1 MHARGM
7 GQYPRLS
14 PPGGDSDEVRFG
26 PSRKPQ
32 VRLTAWLRRPLAGR
46 LALGTVALA
55 TLAVAAFVVTTARQP
70 GHHRPGVTGPT
81 AFTGRPQAQPW
92 WVAAR
97 PVVATD
103 AGHRLLG
110 VRGGWELF
118 GTGPGVLIRI
128 QWAAG
133 RVTRTAIPA
142 LQSTGPVFFVV
153 GPHQA
158 IIRPLDFVP
167 GYLMPDDQPAR
178 TLPTALGTA
187 GQAFPGPRPGQV
199 WVQSGFGAETVMALV
214 TMSGARIGPS
224 IRLPADIGYGAVP
237 DGRGYLAV
245 ERNGAA
251 YDVGPGGL
259 RRVAAGTL
267 TATGPSAWLIVQCA
281 SARHCVNV
289 VVNPATGTRRVLPGE
304 ATQPGWPPGITSPD
318 GRYADVLGL
327 GRDQTAILHLINL
340 STGSDRQVA
349 VVPAPQGS
357 PGLAWSPDSRWLFA
371 ATEDG
376 ALDAID
382 PQTGQVRGLGVPLPP
397 VTYLAVRSTG
407 SPPG

>member
-7 GQYPRLS
+7 GQYPGLS
-14 PPGGDSDEVRFG
+14 PPGGGDEVRFG
-26 PSRKPQ
+26 PSRKPR

-46 LALGTVALA
+46 LALGIVALA

-70 GHHRPGVTGPT
+70 GHHRPGVTGSA

-92 WVAAR
+92 WVAAG

-118 GTGPGVLIRI
+118 GAGPGVLIRI

-133 RVTRTAIPA
+133 RVTRTAIPV

-167 GYLMPDDQPAR
+167 GYLVPDDHLAR
-178 TLPTALGTA
+178 TLPATLGTA

-199 WVQSGFGAETVMALV
+199 WVQSGFGAETVMSLV

-224 IRLPADIGYGAVP
+224 IRLPADVGYGAVP
-237 DGRGYLAV
+237 DGRGYSRSNA
-245 ERNGAA
+245 
-251 YDVGPGGL
+251 
-259 RRVAAGTL
+259 
-267 TATGPSAWLIVQCA
+267 TAQHTTSARAA
-281 SARHCVNV
+281 SAAWRPARSLPLARRPGWSFSARP
-289 VVNPATGTRRVLPGE
+289 PATASTSSSTRPPAPG
-304 ATQPGWPPGITSPD
+304 AFSRARPPSPA
-318 GRYADVLGL
+318 GRRASP
-327 GRDQTAILHLINL
+327 RP
-340 STGSDRQVA
+340 TGSTRPYSATDRTSQ
-349 VVPAPQGS
+349 QS
-357 PGLAWSPDSRWLFA
+357 C
-371 ATEDG
+371 T
-376 ALDAID
+376 
-382 PQTGQVRGLGVPLPP
+382 
-397 VTYLAVRSTG
+397 
-407 SPPG
+407 

>member
-1 MHARGM
+1 MSM
-7 GQYPRLS
+7 GQYPGLP
-14 PPGGDSDEVRFG
+14 PPGGGSDEVRFG
-26 PSRKPQ
+26 LSREPR
-32 VRLTAWLRRPLAGR
+32 VRVTAWLRRSLAGR
-46 LALGTVALA
+46 LAVGIVALA
-55 TLAVAAFVVTTARQP
+55 TFAVAAFVVTTARHP
-70 GHHRPGVTGPT
+70 GHHRPGVTGSA
-81 AFTGRPQAQPW
+81 AFPGRLPARPW

-97 PVVATD
+97 PVVAAD
-103 AGHRLLG
+103 AGHPLLG

-128 QWAAG
+128 QWAVG

-167 GYLMPDDQPAR
+167 GYLVPDDQPAR
-178 TLPTALGTA
+178 TLPAALGAA
-187 GQAFPGPRPGQV
+187 GQAFPGPRPGQA
-199 WVQSGFGAETVMALV
+199 WVQSGFGADTVMSLV
-214 TMSGARIGPS
+214 TTGGTRIGPS
-224 IRLPADIGYGAVP
+224 IRLPAEVGYSAVP

-251 YDVGPGGL
+251 DDVGPGGL

-267 TATGPSAWLIVQCA
+267 TATGPSAWLVVQCPG
-281 SARHCVNV
+281 ARHCVDV
-289 VVNPATGTRRVLPGE
+289 VINPATGTQRILPGE
-304 ATQPGWPPGITSPD
+304 AARPGWPPGITSPD
-318 GRYADVLGL
+318 GTYAAVPGY
-327 GRDQTAILHLINL
+327 GRDQTEILHLINL
-340 STGSDRQVA
+340 STGSDRRIAVA
-349 VVPAPQGS
+349 LAPQGS

-376 ALDAID
+376 ALHAID
-382 PQTGQVRGLGVPLPP
+382 PRTGQVHGLGVPLPP

>member
-1 MHARGM
+1 MGM
-7 GQYPRLS
+7 GHYPGLS
-14 PPGGDSDEVRFG
+14 PPDGGGDEVRFG

-32 VRLTAWLRRPLAGR
+32 VRVTAWLRRPLAGR
-46 LALGTVALA
+46 LALGIVALA
-55 TLAVAAFVVTTARQP
+55 TLAVAAFVVTTARHP

-81 AFTGRPQAQPW
+81 AFTGRPQAPPW

-97 PVVATD
+97 PVVAIG
-103 AGHRLLG
+103 AGHPLLG

-167 GYLMPDDQPAR
+167 GYLVPDDQPAR
-178 TLPTALGTA
+178 TLPAALGTA
-187 GQAFPGPRPGQV
+187 GQAFPGPRPSQV
-199 WVQSGFGAETVMALV
+199 WVQSGFGAETVMSLV
-214 TMSGARIGPS
+214 TTSGARIGAS
-224 IRLPADIGYGAVP
+224 IRLAAEIGNGAVP

-251 YDVGPGGL
+251 YDVGPGGF

-267 TATGPSAWLIVQCA
+267 TAAGPSAWLVVQCP
-281 SARHCVNV
+281 SARHCAGV
-289 VVNPATGTRRVLPGE
+289 VVNPATGTRRILPGE
-304 ATQPGWPPGITSPD
+304 ATPPGWPPGITSPD
-318 GRYADVLGL
+318 GTYAAVPGY
-327 GRDQTAILHLINL
+327 GPDQTAILHLINL
-340 STGSDRQVA
+340 STGSDRRVA
-349 VVPAPQGS
+349 VALVSPGS
-357 PGLAWSPDSRWLFA
+357 PGLVWSPDSRWLFA
-371 ATEDG
+371 ATQDG
-376 ALDAID
+376 ALRAID
-382 PQTGQVRGLGVPLPP
+382 PRTGQVRGLGVPLPP